1 MSAEQSVTRW
11 INGLRDG
18 DGEAA
23 ERLWHLYFRN
33 MVSLARQRLIGA
45 PKRVADE
52 EDVALSAFK
61 SFCIGLQ
68 SGRFDEV
75 SDRDNLWPL
84 LVTIT
89 AHKAV
94 DLVRHE
100 NRIKRGGTGERSAV
114 DRSRVTQIQLDEVF
128 AKEPTPDFV
137 AQIAEQFH
145 LLMDELQSADDPDLQ
160 RIAILKMEGDSNDEI
175 AKQIE
180 CTRRTV
186 ERKIRIIASMWHR
199 ESDA

>member
-114 DRSRVTQIQLDEVF
+114 DRSHVTQIQLDEVF